1 MVELSEKTGIKS
13 IVLHEIIQIAKDND
27 VEKELLFMKKFDNF
41 KSALNNL
48 KDIFTYDEP
57 YGNVEIAG
65 IVGLYEICFEQAWK
79 AMKDILIS
87 HGYAGGETG
96 LPRMILKTAYKA
108 GMISD
113 EELWLNALIS
123 RNNVAH
129 AYNEAIALDIINQT
143 KSNYYN
149 MFVELEKTIEKDW
162 M

>member
-1 MVELSEKTGIKS
+1 
-13 IVLHEIIQIAKDND
+13 
-27 VEKELLFMKKFDNF
+27 MKKFDNF

-79 AMKDILIS
+79 AMKDILTS
-87 HGYAGGETG
+87 HGFAEGETG
-96 LPRMILKTAYKA
+96 SPRMILKTAYKA